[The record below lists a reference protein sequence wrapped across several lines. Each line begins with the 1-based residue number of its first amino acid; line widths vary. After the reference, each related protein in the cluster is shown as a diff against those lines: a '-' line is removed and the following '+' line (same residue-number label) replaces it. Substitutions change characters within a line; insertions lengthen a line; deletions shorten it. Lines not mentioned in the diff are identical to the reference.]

1 MSQLTLE
8 EDLARQG
15 RFYSSVI
22 WLSLI
27 GLVVFFV
34 WAWFAMLDEVTV
46 GTGKVTPSSHAQV
59 IESLDGGI
67 VNALLVQEGDIVE
80 QGEMLAR
87 LDPTRFQ
94 SNYGEAAARA
104 RALRASSERLR
115 AELTGEPLTFSE
127 ESLRE
132 PNLVARERQLYES
145 RRRNLNETVSNLQK
159 TLELINAEIRMTQPL
174 VAKGAAGQVEVIRL
188 QRQVAE
194 LRGKI
199 DEARNQYAVRA
210 REEQVKND
218 ADLDAQIQAMAGK
231 ADQLDRATLYSPVRG
246 VVKDIQVTTVGGVLQ
261 PGGKLMEIVPL
272 EDKLLI
278 ETRINPRDIAYIRP
292 GLPATVKVT
301 AYDSSIYGNLNGNV
315 EVVSP
320 DTIQDEVQRDQFYY
334 RVYVRTE
341 HAELENRS
349 GKRFPIL
356 PGMVASVEIKT
367 GQKTVMDYLI
377 KPLNKV
383 KRAVIKIPTAG
394 LGCGGD

>member
-8 EDLARQG
+8 DDLARQG
-15 RFYSSVI
+15 RFHSSVI

-383 KRAVIKIPTAG
+383 KEALRER
-394 LGCGGD
+394 